1 MVDPTTFMLALL
13 AALFTALAGMHTVKQ
28 GHMGVYYR
36 GGRLLPEITEP
47 GFHWKIPGLTQ
58 HENVQVTWQTDRLP
72 EIVCGSSKG
81 GSATLE
87 IEVVNQLRNSA
98 QCVGR
103 VISRFGTDYDRPLIF
118 DYIPSEVAQ
127 FCKNYPLE
135 DIYIRRFDELDEVLM
150 SKLKGVI
157 TEFGMSECLSIQK
170 VRIGRPKLSTAMRT
184 RFEAIEHEEKEKDLA
199 EQKKMTEKVKLEAQ
213 LQRAKMLSMQEQE
226 ESRIQMETKV
236 LAAKKQ
242 AEIQEIQN
250 AMRLKQAQAIADS
263 HLLQKQ
269 READGLR
276 ATIEAFNGTAAML
289 EWHRNQA
296 YWQSP
301 NKVYYFAD
309 SAAHM
314 PKTFVG
320 GGALHGGNAPLEVEQ
335 QPTEEAAGA
344 AAAAAGASVA

>member
-1 MVDPTTFMLALL
+1 MVNMVNIIIATLFGLAAFMLP
-13 AALFTALAGMHTVKQ
+13 AGLHTVKQ
-28 GHMGVYYR
+28 GHMGVYFR

-47 GFHWKIPGLTQ
+47 GFHWKVPGMTH

-98 QCVGR
+98 SCVSR
-103 VISRFGTDYDRPLIF
+103 VVSQFGIDYDRPLIF

-150 SKLKGVI
+150 SKLRGVI
-157 TEFGMSECLSIQK
+157 TTFGMGDCLSIQK
-170 VRIGRPKLSTAMRT
+170 VRIGRPKLSSAMRT

-199 EQKKMTEKVKLEAQ
+199 EQKKLTEKVKLEAQ
-213 LQRAKMLSMQEQE
+213 LQRAKMLSTQAQE

-236 LAAKKQ
+236 LAAEKE

-250 AMRLKQAQAIADS
+250 AMQLKRAQAAAES
-263 HLLQKQ
+263 HLMQKQ

-276 ATIEAFNGTAAML
+276 ATIEAFNSTASML

-309 SAAHM
+309 SADHM
-314 PKTFVG
+314 PKSFIGDLRDT
-320 GGALHGGNAPLEVEQ
+320 PMTSQ
-335 QPTEEAAGA
+335 
-344 AAAAAGASVA
+344 